1 MKIKQIRNATLLIE
15 YAGTRFLVD
24 PMLAPK
30 GAYPGFEGTANSH
43 LRNPLVDLAVPIE
56 EIVDV
61 EAVIV
66 THTHQDHWDDAAV
79 ARVPKDLPL
88 FAQNQKDRSVMES
101 AGFSDV
107 HVLAEGTTFKGVSL
121 TKTPGQHGSD
131 QAYAVIGE
139 MLGEVCGVVFK
150 HPSEKILYVAG
161 DTVCNAYVQDSLRAH
176 RPDVIVLNC
185 GDAQVPGLGSLVMG
199 KQDVFEVHQASPQA
213 TLIASHMEAVNHCVL
228 SRRELREFLVERHM
242 TERVVVP
249 EDGEVCTV

>member
-30 GAYPGFEGTANSH
+30 GAYPGFEGTANSD
-43 LRNPLVDLAVPIE
+43 LRNPLVDLTVPIE

-61 EAVIV
+61 DAVIV
-66 THTHQDHWDDAAV
+66 THTHQDHWDDAAA

-88 FAQNQKDRSVMES
+88 FAQNQKDRALFES

-150 HPSEKILYVAG
+150 HPREKILYVAG
-161 DTVCNAYVQDSLRAH
+161 DTVWNAYVQDSLRAH
-176 RPDVIVLNC
+176 EPHVIVLNC

-199 KQDVFEVHQASPQA
+199 KHDVFEVYQASPQA

-228 SRRELREFLVERHM
+228 TRTELREFLVERHM
-242 TERVVVP
+242 TERVLVP
-249 EDGEVCTV
+249 EDGEVWTE

>member
-1 MKIKQIRNATLLIE
+1 MKIKQVRNATLLIE
-15 YAGTRFLVD
+15 YAGVRFLVD

-43 LRNPLVDLAVPIE
+43 LRNPLVDLIVPMD

-61 EAVIV
+61 DAVIV
-66 THTHQDHWDDAAV
+66 THTHPDHWDDAAV

-88 FAQNQKDRSVMES
+88 FAQNQKDRALIES

-139 MLGEVCGVVFK
+139 MLGEVCGIVFK

-161 DTVCNAYVQDSLRAH
+161 DTVWNAYVHDSLKAH

-199 KQDVFEVHQASPQA
+199 KQDVFEVYQASPQA

-228 SRRELREFLVERHM
+228 TRRELREFLVERHM

-249 EDGEVCTV
+249 EDGEVCTQ